1 MISENNKT
9 SDLHRLKID
18 LTHKM
23 YLRRG
28 DKGFALSELNIYYT
42 WKNIKALQKNKSLK
56 TTGKTRDEKFEIS
69 EGSYSISNI
78 KDKFEYIN
86 KGSMKHGKNKP
97 SV

>member
-1 MISENNKT
+1 MISEKNKT

-28 DKGFALSELNIYYT
+28 DKQVELSELSIYYT
-42 WKNIKALQKNKSLK
+42 SKNRKTSYRNKTFKIS
-56 TTGKTRDEKFEIS
+56 GKTRDEKLEIS

-78 KDKFEYIN
+78 TGKFEYIN
-86 KGSMKHGKNKP
+86 KRSMKH
-97 SV
+97 